1 LKITSHINTR
11 SFSWLQR
18 GATVGDGGRWGRRL
32 RFASVEADAVVTDA
46 NDDVNSVNDVVI
58 AVNDDGNAGSVV
70 KGPAFADD
78 RKSVTLF

>member
-58 AVNDDGNAGSVV
+58 AVNDDGNADSVV

-78 RKSVTLF
+78 RKSATLF